1 MFFILKI
8 RVEDGTTHFAMEAS
22 DPVISE
28 ELKEREICNLPE
40 AVMSYFSFLAPFGQA
55 VKLQTTDPGIFFR
68 GRSDFVDML
77 RSQMV
82 SLPEPVYPW
91 KLET

>member
-1 MFFILKI
+1 
-8 RVEDGTTHFAMEAS
+8 
-22 DPVISE
+22 
-28 ELKEREICNLPE
+28 
-40 AVMSYFSFLAPFGQA
+40 MSYFSFLAPFGQA